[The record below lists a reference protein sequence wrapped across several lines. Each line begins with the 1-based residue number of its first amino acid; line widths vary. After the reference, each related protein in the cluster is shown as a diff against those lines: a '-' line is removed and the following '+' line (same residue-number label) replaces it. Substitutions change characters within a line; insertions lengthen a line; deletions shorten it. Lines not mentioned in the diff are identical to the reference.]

1 LPRIVTFD
9 SQAGVL
15 RAWGD
20 EDRMTCGRRRRSL
33 SAALGASRDIVVD
46 LSGLR
51 FADASFMVDLAV
63 LAQRLRVEGRS
74 LRLRGPQPHVARLIE
89 LMGLHR
95 QPAVRLDMV

>member
-1 LPRIVTFD
+1 M
-9 SQAGVL
+9 L

-20 EDRMTCGRRRRSL
+20 EDRMTCGRRRRSI
-33 SAALGASRDIVVD
+33 SAALGAGRDIVVD
-46 LSGLR
+46 LRGLR

-63 LAQRLRVEGRS
+63 LGQRLRNEGRS
-74 LRLRGPQPHVARLIE
+74 LRLRSPQPHVARLIE